1 MNNRLRMLVVR
12 LLTRVLIVLWLRRR
26 LTSRVLIVLHLRRV
40 LLRRWIVSRWIGR
53 IWRRRRISHV
63 LCSSRMPLMLAEDD

>member
-1 MNNRLRMLVVR
+1 MLVVHP
-12 LLTRVLIVLWLRRR
+12 LTRVLMVLWLRRMLLRRR